1 MKLFLRNTPH
11 GLVPLYDADFDEK
24 KRLVIGRDYKAEIK
38 LARNVMFHRKYFG
51 MLDAA
56 WYLLTERQ
64 RIAFGGAAH
73 GEAFGKEAFRKSVQ
87 ITAGFYEPIYD
98 GKEKRWQKSHRSIA
112 FEHMDEAEFEKLYR
126 AVYDVVMDIL
136 AMNGTKKE
144 QFDAMIDNFQ

>member
-1 MKLFLRNTPH
+1 MKLLLQNTVH

-24 KRLVIGRDYKAEIK
+24 KKLVIGQNYRAEIK
-38 LARNVMFHRKYFG
+38 LARNIAFHRRYFG

-64 RIAFGGAAH
+64 RLLFGGAAH

-87 ITAGFYEPIYD
+87 ITAGFFEPVYD
-98 GKEKRWQKSHRSIA
+98 GKEKRWQKSHKSIS
-112 FEHMDEAEFEKLYR
+112 FVNMDEAEFEKLYH
-126 AVYDVVMDIL
+126 AVYDTVMDIL